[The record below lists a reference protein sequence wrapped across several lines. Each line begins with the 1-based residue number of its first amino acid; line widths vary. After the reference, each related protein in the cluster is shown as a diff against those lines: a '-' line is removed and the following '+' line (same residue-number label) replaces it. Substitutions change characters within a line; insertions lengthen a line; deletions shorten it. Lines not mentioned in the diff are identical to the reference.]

1 MNSFASLLATSLL
14 VACSGGLRS
23 PQPADSYD
31 FGPPPARLTEASRWS
46 GVALEIRMP
55 YWFDA
60 LTIEYR
66 LLYDDPLKLRS
77 YAASRWA
84 AAPGQL
90 LAQRLRQQLGL
101 TSASGR
107 NAHACLLRIELQE
120 LSQLFATAQQS
131 SALLQGQA
139 TLLDTRQR
147 IIAEKV
153 LAVEQPAT
161 SADAR
166 GGVNAMAAAS
176 TELGRELLAWLN
188 DIEKRGRLKDCRA
201 TAEQHQ

>member
-1 MNSFASLLATSLL
+1 MNSFASLLAASLL
-14 VACSGGLRS
+14 VACGGLRS
-23 PQPADSYD
+23 TQPTDSYD
-31 FGPPPARLTEASRWS
+31 FGPPPARLADGSRWS
-46 GVALEIRMP
+46 GIALEIRMP

-66 LLYDDPLKLRS
+66 LLYDNPLKLRS

-101 TSASGR
+101 SGARDR
-107 NAHACLLRIELQE
+107 NAETCLLRIELQE
-120 LSQLFATAQQS
+120 LSQLFATPQQS

-139 TLLDTRQR
+139 TLLDTRR
-147 IIAEKV
+147 RTIAGKA
-153 LAVEQPAT
+153 LAIEQPAA

-176 TELGRELLAWLN
+176 AELGKELLAWLN
-188 DIEKRGRLKDCRA
+188 DVEKRGRLNDCRA
-201 TAEQHQ
+201 TAGQDQ

>member
-1 MNSFASLLATSLL
+1 MKSFVSLLAASLL

-23 PQPADSYD
+23 PQPTDSYD
-31 FGPPPARLTEASRWS
+31 FGPPPTRLTDGSRWS

-55 YWFDA
+55 FDA

-66 LLYDDPLKLRS
+66 LLYDNPLMLRS

-101 TSASGR
+101 SGARGR
-107 NAHACLLRIELQE
+107 NVEACLLRIELQE
-120 LSQLFATAQQS
+120 LSQATPQQS

-139 TLLDTRQR
+139 TLLDTRQ
-147 IIAEKV
+147 IIAEQV
-153 LAVEQPAT
+153 LQVERPAAT
-161 SADAR
+161 ADAR
-166 GGVNAMAAAS
+166 GGVTAMAAAS
-176 TELGRELLAWLN
+176 VELGRELLAWLN
-188 DIEKRGRLKDCRA
+188 DVVAG
-201 TAEQHQ
+201 

>member
-1 MNSFASLLATSLL
+1 MNSFASLLAASLL
-14 VACSGGLRS
+14 VACGGLRS
-23 PQPADSYD
+23 TQPTDSYD
-31 FGPPPARLTEASRWS
+31 FGPPPARLADGSRWS
-46 GVALEIRMP
+46 GIALEIRMP

-66 LLYDDPLKLRS
+66 LLYDNPLKLRS

-101 TSASGR
+101 SGARDR
-107 NAHACLLRIELQE
+107 NAETCLLRIELQE
-120 LSQLFATAQQS
+120 LSQLFATPQQS

-139 TLLDTRQR
+139 TLLDTRR
-147 IIAEKV
+147 RTIAGKA
-153 LAVEQPAT
+153 LAIEQPAA

-176 TELGRELLAWLN
+176 AELGKELLAWLN
-188 DIEKRGRLKDCRA
+188 DVEKRGRLNDCRA
-201 TAEQHQ
+201 TAGQHQ

>member
-1 MNSFASLLATSLL
+1 MKSFVSLLAASLL

-23 PQPADSYD
+23 LQPTDSYD
-31 FGPPPARLTEASRWS
+31 FGQPPTRLTDGSRWS

-66 LLYDDPLKLRS
+66 LLYDNPLMLRS

-101 TSASGR
+101 SGARGR
-107 NAHACLLRIELQE
+107 NVEACLLRIELQE
-120 LSQLFATAQQS
+120 LSQLFATPQQS

-147 IIAEKV
+147 IIAEQV
-153 LAVEQPAT
+153 LQVERPAAT
-161 SADAR
+161 ADAR
-166 GGVNAMAAAS
+166 GGVTAMAAAS
-176 TELGRELLAWLN
+176 VELGRELLAWLN
-188 DIEKRGRLKDCRA
+188 DVEKRGRLKDCRA

>member
-1 MNSFASLLATSLL
+1 MNSFASLLAASLL
-14 VACSGGLRS
+14 VACGGLRS
-23 PQPADSYD
+23 TQPTDSYD
-31 FGPPPARLTEASRWS
+31 FGPPPARLADGSRWS
-46 GVALEIRMP
+46 GIALEIRMP

-66 LLYDDPLKLRS
+66 LLYDSPLKLRS

-101 TSASGR
+101 SGARDR
-107 NAHACLLRIELQE
+107 NAETCLLRIELQE
-120 LSQLFATAQQS
+120 LSQLFATPQQS

-139 TLLDTRQR
+139 TLLDTRR
-147 IIAEKV
+147 RTIAGKA
-153 LAVEQPAT
+153 LAIEQPAA

-166 GGVNAMAAAS
+166 GGVSAMAAAS
-176 TELGRELLAWLN
+176 AELGKELLAWLN
-188 DIEKRGRLKDCRA
+188 DVEKRGRLNDCRA
-201 TAEQHQ
+201 TAGQHQ

>member
-1 MNSFASLLATSLL
+1 MNSFASLVAASLL
-14 VACSGGLRS
+14 VACSGGLRGT
-23 PQPADSYD
+23 QPTDSYD
-31 FGPPPARLTEASRWS
+31 FGPPPARLTDGSRWS
-46 GVALEIRMP
+46 GVALEVRMP

-66 LLYDDPLKLRS
+66 LLYDNPLQLRS

-101 TSASGR
+101 SGARDR
-107 NAHACLLRIELQE
+107 NVETCLLRIELQE
-120 LSQLFATAQQS
+120 LSQLFATPQQS

-139 TLLDTRQR
+139 TLLGTKRQ
-147 IIAEKV
+147 IIAEKA
-153 LAVEQPAT
+153 LAVEQAAT

-166 GGVNAMAAAS
+166 GGVKAMAAAS
-176 TELGRELLAWLN
+176 AELGTQLLAWLN
-188 DIEKRGRLKDCRA
+188 DVEKRGRLNDCRA
-201 TAEQHQ
+201 TAGQHQ

>member
-1 MNSFASLLATSLL
+1 MNSFASLLAASLL
-14 VACSGGLRS
+14 VACGGLRS
-23 PQPADSYD
+23 TQPTDSYD
-31 FGPPPARLTEASRWS
+31 FGPPPARLADGSRWS
-46 GVALEIRMP
+46 GIALEIRMP

-66 LLYDDPLKLRS
+66 LLYDNPLKLRS

-101 TSASGR
+101 SGARDR
-107 NAHACLLRIELQE
+107 NAETCLLRIELQE
-120 LSQLFATAQQS
+120 LSQLFATPQQS

-139 TLLDTRQR
+139 TLLDTRR
-147 IIAEKV
+147 RTIAGKA
-153 LAVEQPAT
+153 LAIEQPAA

-166 GGVNAMAAAS
+166 GGVSAMAAAS
-176 TELGRELLAWLN
+176 AELGKELLAWLN
-188 DIEKRGRLKDCRA
+188 DVEKRGRLNDCRA
-201 TAEQHQ
+201 TAGQHQ

>member
-1 MNSFASLLATSLL
+1 
-14 VACSGGLRS
+14 
-23 PQPADSYD
+23 
-31 FGPPPARLTEASRWS
+31 
-46 GVALEIRMP
+46 MP

-66 LLYDDPLKLRS
+66 LLYDNPLMLRS

-101 TSASGR
+101 SGARGR
-107 NAHACLLRIELQE
+107 NVEACLLRIELQE
-120 LSQLFATAQQS
+120 LSQLFATPQQS

-147 IIAEKV
+147 IIAEQV
-153 LAVEQPAT
+153 LQVERPAAT
-161 SADAR
+161 ADAR
-166 GGVNAMAAAS
+166 GGVTAMAAAS
-176 TELGRELLAWLN
+176 VELGRELLAWLN
-188 DIEKRGRLKDCRA
+188 DVEKRGRLKDCRA

>member
-1 MNSFASLLATSLL
+1 MNSFASLLAASLL
-14 VACSGGLRS
+14 VACGGLRS
-23 PQPADSYD
+23 TQPTDSYD
-31 FGPPPARLTEASRWS
+31 FGPPPARLADGTRWS
-46 GVALEIRMP
+46 GIALEIRMP

-66 LLYDDPLKLRS
+66 LLYDSPLKLRS

-101 TSASGR
+101 SGARDR
-107 NAHACLLRIELQE
+107 NAETCLLRIELQE
-120 LSQLFATAQQS
+120 LSQLFATPQQS

-139 TLLDTRQR
+139 TLLDTRR
-147 IIAEKV
+147 RTIAGKA
-153 LAVEQPAT
+153 LAIEQPAA

-166 GGVNAMAAAS
+166 GGVSAMAAAS
-176 TELGRELLAWLN
+176 AELGKELLAWLN
-188 DIEKRGRLKDCRA
+188 DVEKRGRLNDCRA
-201 TAEQHQ
+201 TAGQHQ